1 MPTEQNMRWMNTAR
15 HIFASL
21 LALPLGLA
29 AACTPVVDGAGPV
42 IGDPLIADEQ
52 FVMAD
57 GDTLA
62 LQTWLPEGEP
72 DAVILALHGFN
83 DYANAFD
90 AAANDWAGRGI
101 ATLAYDQRGFGRDD
115 LPGLWP
121 GEATLVDDAETAL
134 ALVHARYPGTPVFL
148 LGESMGGAVA
158 VLTAAQSPAPAIDGL
173 ILVAP
178 AVWARHTMPLSYRA
192 SLWLGVHLAPDMK
205 LRGSNLDIWPS
216 DNIEMLRALSA
227 DPLIIKETRVDA
239 VYGLVNLMDAALAEA
254 PHIEVPTLLLYGA
267 NDQIVPPEPVG
278 AFVAGLDSGHRV
290 AVYEMG
296 YHMLLR
302 DLNAQ
307 VVIDDVATW
316 IDRPALALPS
326 GAEAAAAPF
335 FAPLVNPPSA
345 LTERPS
351 AKPRRSS

>member
-1 MPTEQNMRWMNTAR
+1 MIPAR
-15 HIFASL
+15 YLIAGLMAL
-21 LALPLGLA
+21 LLGLA
-29 AACTPVVDGAGPV
+29 AACAPVVDGAGPAV
-42 IGDPLIADEQ
+42 GDPLIADEQ
-52 FVMAD
+52 LVMAD

-62 LQTWLPEGEP
+62 LQTWLPDGEP

-90 AAANDWAGRGI
+90 AAAADWAAQGL
-101 ATLAYDQRGFGRDD
+101 ATLAYDQRGFGRDEQA
-115 LPGLWP
+115 GLWP
-121 GEATLVDDAETAL
+121 GEATLIGDAETAL
-134 ALVHARYPGTPVFL
+134 ALVHSRYPGTPVYL

-158 VLTAAQSPAPAIDGL
+158 ILTAAQSPPPAIDGL

-178 AVWARHTMPLSYRA
+178 AVWARHTMPLSYRV

-205 LRGSNLDIWPS
+205 LKGSNLDIWPS

-239 VYGLVNLMDAALAEA
+239 VYGLVNLMDAALAAA
-254 PHIEVPTLLLYGA
+254 PDITVPTLLLYGA

-278 AFVAGLDSGHRV
+278 AFVADLDPGHRI
-290 AVYEMG
+290 AVYDEG

-302 DLNAQ
+302 DLNGQ
-307 VVIDDVATW
+307 IVVDDVAVW
-316 IDRPALALPS
+316 VESPALALPS

-335 FAPLVNPPSA
+335 FAPLVNPPAAVSERQSA
-345 LTERPS
+345 T
-351 AKPRRSS
+351 PRRSS